1 MATLT
6 LDIPDDLHTELL
18 NAARERDI
26 PLRDF
31 LLTAIGEEID
41 REKNRQ
47 EAEQCYA
54 EYVRTGKVSSLAE
67 VKEHFARRI
76 AELTKKTGTQRL

>member
-6 LDIPDDLHTELL
+6 FEIPDDMHAELL
-18 NAARERDI
+18 DAARERDI

-31 LLTAIGEEID
+31 LLTAISEEID

-47 EAEQCYA
+47 EAEHRYA
-54 EYVRTGKVSSLAE
+54 EYVRTGLAYSLEE
-67 VKEHFARRI
+67 VKEEFEKRI
-76 AELTKKTGTQRL
+76 AGLCAQDNANY

>member
-1 MATLT
+1 MAILT
-6 LDIPDDLHTELL
+6 LDIPDDVHAELL

-47 EAEQCYA
+47 ESE
-54 EYVRTGKVSSLAE
+54 RSINTIS
-67 VKEHFARRI
+67 
-76 AELTKKTGTQRL
+76 